1 MKTSDNRPA
10 IRFTGCTDAWHHCQ
24 FNDIVITHPT
34 KQFIK
39 EPSLDGTIEVIQQ
52 GNEPVVGYA
61 NGSPFE
67 EYASVTVFGDH
78 TVSIYKPKKPFFVA
92 TDGTKILS
100 GNNIEGN
107 FFYFLLE
114 RYKPIPE
121 GYKRH
126 FTILIEQ
133 ECNFPKSDEQK
144 HIAQYMLYLD
154 DLIERNKRKYEK
166 LVNLKKAMLDKMFP
180 KNGELVPEVRFAGF
194 SSNWERWKLA
204 HYLETSYDKNFAGVY
219 SKQDVLS
226 VSGDLGVVNQIEFHG
241 RSFAGVSVM
250 NYGIVQTGDIV
261 YTKSPLRAQPFGI
274 IKTNKGPAGIVS
286 TLYAVYHPKAIVAPD
301 FVQLYFEHD
310 GRLNNYLQP
319 LVNKGAKNDMK
330 ISAENALQG
339 LVCFPSLAEQRRI
352 VHSFTALDIVISLH
366 KQRLEILRNLKKAFL
381 EKMFV

>member
-180 KNGELVPEVRFAGF
+180 KNGELVPEVRFSGF
-194 SSNWERWKLA
+194 SGNWERR
-204 HYLETSYDKNFAGVY
+204 E
-219 SKQDVLS
+219 
-226 VSGDLGVVNQIEFHG
+226 
-241 RSFAGVSVM
+241 M
-250 NYGIVQTGDIV
+250 GDIV
-261 YTKSPLRAQPFGI
+261 TEYNDPVATPTTGYYRLGIRSFGKGTFHSFVEPGMGLQTGQMHRVAADKFIVNITFGWEHAVAITTDRDEGKLVSHRFPQFSFAEGMVPSFFKFLILDESFKHHLWLASPG
-274 IKTNKGPAGIVS
+274 GAGRNRV
-286 TLYAVYHPKAIVAPD
+286 L
-301 FVQLYFEHD
+301 
-310 GRLNNYLQP
+310 
-319 LVNKGAKNDMK
+319 K
-330 ISAENALQG
+330 ISDMLEYQFWVTSKEEQSEVALF
-339 LVCFPSLAEQRRI
+339 LERVDNLIELQRQKVLRI
-352 VHSFTALDIVISLH
+352 
-366 KQRLEILRNLKKAFL
+366 QNLKKAFL